1 MNSIFLIIGS
11 VFAPLIFISGAVEYS
26 NRWTVQ
32 INGDVDEAER
42 LAVKHGFV
50 NQGKII
56 DNYYSFQHQKVAGI
70 SSVPSAHLHYSLL
83 FETNVDMVEQ
93 QIMKPYKLLSSGMEN
108 IFVND
113 PMFKDMWYIN
123 RDDGEPTYNVIDVWK
138 RNVTGQGVVVAVV
151 DEGFHPDHPEIKDN
165 YDKSG
170 SFDVIDNDTYP
181 VPSNLSVP
189 LYGHGE
195 KCAGVIAAVLNNS
208 HCGVGLAYKSKLAG
222 IRLFF
227 DNTASD
233 ADEARALSYQTDHI
247 DIYSNS
253 WGPDING
260 FKVIGPG
267 PLTQRALQSGAEKGR
282 GNRGSIYV
290 FAVGNGGFLFKN
302 SCAFNGYVNSI
313 YTIGITGINRDG
325 SIPSYGEHCAG
336 IMAVTYSKDSFG
348 PRDSKVITADTNNR
362 CTDSFSSSSAA
373 AAMASGLIALMLS
386 ANKDLSWRDVQ
397 HIIIR
402 TARPDPV
409 YGVGHDWRTNQAGLK
424 FNDYVGFGLMDA
436 RRMVDAAMN
445 WTTVPLKVNCTIP
458 RLGVNSVIP
467 SNNKLEESIDLS
479 DWSDFCGGDRINYL
493 EHVEVGVNLD
503 YTRRG
508 ELLIK
513 LISPQGTVS
522 NLTHYRWL
530 DSQRDLNW
538 VMMSLHYWG
547 ENATGP
553 WRLTLENSNPAH
565 NNRGTLFN
573 WRLILH
579 GTTVDPLGPAVTGLH
594 RTKRKA
600 SSIKPTGISSA
611 HTMLPT
617 EVFPLTDSP
626 PSLRGSSKDPGISP
640 ARTVLPTEGLS
651 RTDSPLPVRGS
662 STDPG
667 IFPAHTVL
675 PSEGLSRTDS
685 PLPVRGSSTDPG
697 ISSSSIVLPGKGLR
711 PQRERRSSTNLGESK
726 RTGLELGLG
735 LGLGLSLAVGLLAAG
750 GVVAF
755 RRRREKPRDFTPLD
769 EKIKEKRNTYEEIKE
784 KRNMCEEFDLVTLV

>member
-1 MNSIFLIIGS
+1 MNSMFLIIGS
-11 VFAPLIFISGAVEYS
+11 VFASLIFISGAVEYS

-32 INGDVDEAER
+32 INGDVGEAQR

-50 NQGKII
+50 NQGQII

-83 FETNVDMVEQ
+83 FETNVNMVEQ
-93 QIMKPYKLLSSGMEN
+93 QIMKPYKLLSSGIEN
-108 IFVND
+108 IFVKD

-123 RDDGEPTYNVIDVWK
+123 RDGGKPTYNVIDVWK

-151 DEGFHPDHPEIKDN
+151 DEGFDPEHPEIKDN
-165 YDKSG
+165 YDRSG
-170 SFDVIDNDTYP
+170 SLDVIDNDHYP
-181 VPSNLSVP
+181 VPSNPSVP

-227 DNTASD
+227 DSKASD
-233 ADEARALSYQTDHI
+233 ADEARALSHATQHI

-253 WGPDING
+253 WAPDIKG
-260 FKVIGPG
+260 FNVIGPG
-267 PLTQRALQSGAEKGR
+267 PLTQRALQSGAEMGR
-282 GNRGSIYV
+282 GNHGSIYV
-290 FAVGNGGFLFKN
+290 FGVGNGGFLLNN

-313 YTIGITGINRDG
+313 YTIGITGINSDG

-336 IMAVTYSKDSFG
+336 IMAVTYSRDRFG
-348 PRDSKVITADTNNR
+348 VHGNNKVITADTNKR

-373 AAMASGLIALMLS
+373 TAMASGLIALMLS

-409 YGVGHDWRTNQAGLK
+409 YGVSGHAWRTNQAGLK

-436 RRMVDAAMN
+436 RGMVDAALK
-445 WTTVPLKVNCTIP
+445 WTTAPLKVNCTILRP
-458 RLGVNSVIP
+458 GVNSVIP

-479 DWSDFCGGDRINYL
+479 DWSDFCGNRINYL
-493 EHVEVGVNLD
+493 EHVEVGVNLT

-522 NLTHYRWL
+522 NLTHYRWA
-530 DSQRDLNW
+530 DSLRGTRDLNW

-573 WRLILH
+573 WTLILH
-579 GTTVDPLGPAVTGLH
+579 GTTVDPISYNPLVPAVVDPAVVDPAVVDP
-594 RTKRKA
+594 RPTKRKTA
-600 SSIKPTGISSA
+600 STKPT
-611 HTMLPT
+611 
-617 EVFPLTDSP
+617 
-626 PSLRGSSKDPGISP
+626 
-640 ARTVLPTEGLS
+640 
-651 RTDSPLPVRGS
+651 
-662 STDPG
+662 
-667 IFPAHTVL
+667 
-675 PSEGLSRTDS
+675 
-685 PLPVRGSSTDPG
+685 
-697 ISSSSIVLPGKGLR
+697 
-711 PQRERRSSTNLGESK
+711 GESK
-726 RTGLELGLG
+726 RTGLGFWLGLVLGLG
-735 LGLGLSLAVGLLAAG
+735 LGLLACGLLAAC
-750 GVVAF
+750 VVAF
-755 RRRREKPRDFTPLD
+755 WRSRKKFRSSTPLD
-769 EKIKEKRNTYEEIKE
+769 EENREITIKREQS
-784 KRNMCEEFDLVTLV
+784 NMTVEL